1 MNLFQKQPGD
11 QLDYDL
17 DFSDWLP
24 DSDAITGV
32 TAVSSVPDELEIVS
46 ASVAPDSRQVKIW
59 VAGGLDSSTYKVTAT
74 VSTFEG
80 RIKELEF
87 KIRVKEL

>member
-24 DSDAITGV
+24 ETDSITTV
-32 TAVSSVPDELEIVS
+32 TAVSSVPAELEIVS
-46 ASVAPDSRQVKIW
+46 AQVSPDSRQAKIW
-59 VAGGLDSSTYKVTAT
+59 VAGGLDGQTYKVTAT
-74 VSTFEG
+74 VATAES

>member
-17 DFSDWLP
+17 DFSDWLS

-32 TAVSSVPDELEIVS
+32 V
-46 ASVAPDSRQVKIW
+46 
-59 VAGGLDSSTYKVTAT
+59 AT
-74 VSTFEG
+74 VAEQ
-80 RIKELEF
+80 E
-87 KIRVKEL
+87 